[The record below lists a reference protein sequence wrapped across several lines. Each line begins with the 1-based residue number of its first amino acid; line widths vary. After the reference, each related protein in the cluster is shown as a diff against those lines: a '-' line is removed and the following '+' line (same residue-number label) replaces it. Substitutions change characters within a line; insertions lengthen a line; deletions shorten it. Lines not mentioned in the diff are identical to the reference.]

1 MCQNGSVTKKSVKG
15 LDSRGKL
22 TNKIIDR
29 LQYYYDILI
38 RNNANN
44 LAKMKK
50 AASAVLI
57 ILRGLK
63 KNQQDTEE
71 NTEGTLYEPGKFV
84 E

>member
-1 MCQNGSVTKKSVKG
+1 MKG

-29 LQYYYDILI
+29 LQYYYDIVI

-57 ILRGLK
+57 ISRGLK

-71 NTEGTLYEPGKFV
+71 NTEGTLYEPGKFD